1 MNKTHT
7 PHRLV
12 TLLVAAVIALVAPS
26 GARAYGWPVK
36 PFDEQH
42 PVRGFFGD
50 PRIDDATHSASLH
63 FGVDVVAPNGTL
75 VYATI
80 TGRVGI
86 HPLHADTVT
95 ITDRTGHGLEYW
107 HVVPAVRAG
116 SWAVSRRT
124 VVGRVEAPWEHV
136 HVAEVTSGRYV
147 NPLRRGAL
155 RPFVDRTRPEV
166 GHLTAERAGAPVRIA
181 RLSGRVDLVV
191 EVRDWMPIAAPAPW
205 TGKPVMPARLRWRLV
220 GSRGLAGRWQTAL
233 DLRDGLPRCGYAGVY
248 AKWTRQN
255 KPWRSGRYRVYLSRS
270 VDTRRYAD
278 GAYLVEVQAIDMAG
292 NVASVTHPV
301 TIRNAA

>member
-1 MNKTHT
+1 MNTTPT

-12 TLLVAAVIALVAPS
+12 ALLVAAVVALAAPS
-26 GARAYGWPVK
+26 AAHAYGWPVR

-50 PRIDDATHSASLH
+50 PRIDDATHSVSLH
-63 FGVDVVAPNGTL
+63 FGVDVVAANGTP

-95 ITDRTGHGLEYW
+95 ITDGTGHGLEYW
-107 HVVPAVRAG
+107 HVVPALRAG
-116 SWAVSRRT
+116 AWAVARRT
-124 VVGRVEAPWEHV
+124 VIGRVETPWEHV
-136 HVAEVTSGRYV
+136 HLAEVCGGRYV

-155 RPFVDRTRPEV
+155 APFVDRTRPEV
-166 GHLTAERAGAPVRIA
+166 GQLTAERAGAPIRIA
-181 RLSGRVDLVV
+181 RLAGRVDLVA
-191 EVRDWMPIAAPAPW
+191 EVRDWMPVAAPRPW
-205 TGKPVMPARLRWRLV
+205 TGKPVMPAVVRWRIV

-233 DLRDGLPRCGYAGVY
+233 DLRDALPACGYAGVY

-255 KPWRSGRYRVYLSRS
+255 KPWSSGRYRVYLSRG

-278 GAYLVEVQAIDMAG
+278 GTYLVEVQAADLAG
-292 NVASVTHPV
+292 NVASATHAV
-301 TIRNAA
+301 SIRNAG